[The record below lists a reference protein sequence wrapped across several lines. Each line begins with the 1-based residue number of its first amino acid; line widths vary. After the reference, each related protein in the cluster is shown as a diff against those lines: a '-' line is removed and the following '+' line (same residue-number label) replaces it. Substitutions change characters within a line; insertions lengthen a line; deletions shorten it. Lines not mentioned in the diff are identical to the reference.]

1 MRTTRVIF
9 PPLKALAAFIT
20 HTKAVSLRQILASYP
35 KAKVILC
42 LPEPEDYC
50 KGVMSVRKSAE
61 RKKGWLEHLDDIVKW
76 FLSVLAWGG
85 RLVIETFECY
95 GTQGK

>member
-1 MRTTRVIF
+1 M
-9 PPLKALAAFIT
+9 
-20 HTKAVSLRQILASYP
+20 
-35 KAKVILC
+35 ILC

-50 KGVMSVRKSAE
+50 KGVMSVRESAE

-76 FLSVLAWGG
+76 YLSVLAWGG
-85 RLVIETFECY
+85 CLVIEKFKCY